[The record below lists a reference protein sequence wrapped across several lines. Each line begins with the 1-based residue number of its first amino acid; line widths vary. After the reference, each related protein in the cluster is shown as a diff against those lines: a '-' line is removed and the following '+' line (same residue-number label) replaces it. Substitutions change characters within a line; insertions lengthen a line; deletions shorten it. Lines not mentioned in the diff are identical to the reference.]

1 MRWPPTN
8 AGASSALHDGGRM
21 TTGHPRT
28 WRDARAEVAGRLAA
42 AGIPTAEIEAS
53 FLVEHVSGY
62 GVAEWPAIADGQP
75 PDRAYARLMP
85 LVERRAGGEPL
96 QYVLGEWSFRGLD
109 LMVDRRVLIPR
120 PETEQVVEVALE
132 EAERRGLRRVR
143 GRHVSLAGEGPLAIA
158 DLGTG
163 SGAIALALE
172 AELPDV
178 VVWATDA
185 SLDALDV
192 ARANV
197 SGCAATRVRVAH
209 GSWFD
214 ALPVELRG
222 NLELIVSNPPY
233 VAEHE
238 LASLPEEVAGYE
250 PRAALIA
257 GPTGCE
263 AIEHLLVNAR
273 EWMVPD
279 GVLVCELAP
288 HQADA
293 MTERA
298 REHGYVSVAVR
309 PDLAGRSRVLV
320 ARAG

>member
-1 MRWPPTN
+1 
-8 AGASSALHDGGRM
+8 
-21 TTGHPRT
+21 
-28 WRDARAEVAGRLAA
+28 
-42 AGIPTAEIEAS
+42 
-53 FLVEHVSGY
+53 
-62 GVAEWPAIADGQP
+62 
-75 PDRAYARLMP
+75 
-85 LVERRAGGEPL
+85 
-96 QYVLGEWSFRGLD
+96 
-109 LMVDRRVLIPR
+109 VLIPR

-143 GRHVSLAGEGPLAIA
+143 GRDVSLAGDAPLAVA

-185 SLDALDV
+185 SPDALDV
-192 ARANV
+192 ARANIA
-197 SGCAATRVRVAH
+197 GCAATRVRIGE

-214 ALPVELRG
+214 ALPVALRG
-222 NLELIVSNPPY
+222 RLELIVSNPPY

-238 LASLPEEVAGYE
+238 LAALPPEVAGYE
-250 PRAALIA
+250 PRDALIA
-257 GPTGCE
+257 GPTGSE
-263 AIEHLLVNAR
+263 VLEHLVANAR

-288 HQADA
+288 HQADVMA
-293 MTERA
+293 EYA
-298 REHGYVSVAVR
+298 RRHGYVDVAVR
-309 PDLAGRSRVLV
+309 SDLAGRPRVLV